1 MELGL
6 KGKVALVTGRGS
18 QIGFGKG
25 IALALAGEGCDIVVG
40 NRDLLRT
47 LPVVRPE
54 HAVYY
59 IADNRIFTGKWYD
72 NLKAQ
77 SSRKERGRT
86 YGRE

>member
-54 HAVYY
+54 RTVDYTTRH
-59 IADNRIFTGKWYD
+59 RILYGKWYD